1 MHILR
6 RPGPQRG
13 VSRSSRTLGRGCG
26 GRGGARRAIASRTND
41 AEAYGQVVSFWRPN
55 AGVKSAIRSA
65 GDGVNKPGHR
75 GEREVSR
82 KTIARGM
89 PGDLRCD
96 RGDYARVL
104 CLFRTRGCGRIER
117 PAFPAPSI
125 IEGHCLAKL
134 GRIAPRECGGA
145 SGIQRHCERSEA
157 IHLAAQRK
165 NGLLRRFAPRND
177 GLKTLYVLAV

>member
-26 GRGGARRAIASRTND
+26 GRGGVRRAIASRTND

-89 PGDLRCD
+89 PGRSGVTVVTML
-96 RGDYARVL
+96 V
-104 CLFRTRGCGRIER
+104 CLFFHTRGCGCIGR
-117 PAFPAPSI
+117 PAFPAPSVFG
-125 IEGHCLAKL
+125 EGETILQNSGTA
-134 GRIAPRECGGA
+134 RREIAMPY
-145 SGIQRHCERSEA
+145 
-157 IHLAAQRK
+157 
-165 NGLLRRFAPRND
+165 P
-177 GLKTLYVLAV
+177 KTTLFEN